1 MYLVDPMNRFE
12 YIKSVYSIP
21 SNKAMLAVVQDKPG
35 DPDVLYL
42 GQVDKPTLG
51 DNDVLI
57 KVYNSNK
64 CLRMS
69 SITKLTENLSGGL
82 GVCQPS

>member
-35 DPDVLYL
+35 DPNVLYL

-51 DNDVLI
+51 DIDVLI

>member
-1 MYLVDPMNRFE
+1 MHTRTDYKLKSHKKCESSSSNELFWL
-12 YIKSVYSIP
+12 YIKSVYIIP

-57 KVYNSNK
+57 KV
-64 CLRMS
+64 
-69 SITKLTENLSGGL
+69 
-82 GVCQPS
+82 

>member
-1 MYLVDPMNRFE
+1 
-12 YIKSVYSIP
+12 
-21 SNKAMLAVVQDKPG
+21 MLAVLQDKPG

-42 GQVDKPTLG
+42 GQVEKPTLG

-57 KVYNSNK
+57 KVWGQYLKNGCGIRLKMLSVV
-64 CLRMS
+64 MM
-69 SITKLTENLSGGL
+69 SGGR

>member
-1 MYLVDPMNRFE
+1 MYRTDTVQIKKSKDYLVCKHTMIPWIVLNK
-12 YIKSVYSIP
+12 YLKSVLVK
-21 SNKAMLAVVQDKPG
+21 SNKVMLAVLQDKPG

-57 KVYNSNK
+57 KVW
-64 CLRMS
+64 R
-69 SITKLTENLSGGL
+69 
-82 GVCQPS
+82 

>member
-1 MYLVDPMNRFE
+1 
-12 YIKSVYSIP
+12 
-21 SNKAMLAVVQDKPG
+21 MLAVVQDKPG

-57 KVYNSNK
+57 KV
-64 CLRMS
+64 
-69 SITKLTENLSGGL
+69 
-82 GVCQPS
+82 

>member
-1 MYLVDPMNRFE
+1 MNRFE
-12 YIKSVYSIP
+12 YIKSVYSVP

-57 KVYNSNK
+57 KV
-64 CLRMS
+64 
-69 SITKLTENLSGGL
+69 
-82 GVCQPS
+82 